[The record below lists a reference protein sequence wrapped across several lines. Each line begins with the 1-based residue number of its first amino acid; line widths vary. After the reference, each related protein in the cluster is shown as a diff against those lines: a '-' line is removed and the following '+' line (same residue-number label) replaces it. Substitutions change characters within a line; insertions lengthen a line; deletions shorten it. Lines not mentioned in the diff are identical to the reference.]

1 MSEFR
6 DNAPTIRSLGGQIF
20 GASVESDRAH
30 RAYAEQLGLDFP
42 LLSDFNREVI
52 GPYGI
57 AYTEAQPFDG
67 KHGMSKRAVF
77 VIAPDGTVR
86 YKWVTED
93 PSVPP
98 HVDQVLDA
106 LREIRHPS
114 GEVLEEGIEEALEE
128 AEEAE

>member
-1 MSEFR
+1 MC
-6 DNAPTIRSLGGQIF
+6 
-20 GASVESDRAH
+20 VESDRAH
-30 RAYAEQLGLDFP
+30 KAYAEQLGLEFP
-42 LLSDFNREVI
+42 LLSDFNRDVVLR
-52 GPYGI
+52 YGV

-93 PSVPP
+93 PTVPP
-98 HVDQVLDA
+98 YVDQVLDA

-114 GEVLEEGIEEALEE
+114 GGSGSEGEEE
-128 AEEAE
+128 